1 MSVASAKSPI
11 SLTERERN
19 RLLRRVDWRFLLERP
34 VVDRV
39 LCLGSRDL
47 RGGCGLIASH
57 VDDHVIDSGE
67 RYDVV
72 VVQDPD
78 DDTLALAFE
87 QLGAGGTLYAE
98 WGVPADRDAVQRRL
112 MAAGFVDV
120 RLYWPWPAPPH
131 AEVWVPLDAPAAFDA
146 YLAADRHVY
155 SGWRHRAGTR
165 ARRALARWQLESGH
179 VAPLC
184 VVARTPHAT
193 GDGGATNAPVIQAAA
208 AANGVDRPDTRLT
221 CALLT
226 GGPRAISKVVGLV
239 YADGEQ
245 RPAFVLK
252 WPRVEE
258 SEEGLIRE
266 ADALAACH
274 ARMPAASVPRL
285 LARCGS
291 GAELA
296 VAETAAHGAPLF
308 TRVSR
313 SAFGALSRQGA
324 SWLADFH
331 DTHRGAPPDTGVWS
345 ARVEQAIA
353 RFAETFGAVIDKMML
368 EETARVIAHLEHVPT
383 VIEHR
388 DFGPWNILIDDAG
401 ALMVLDW
408 ESSRV
413 RGLPLLDLIY
423 FVTYM
428 AFFVDGAMV
437 SRRFAES
444 YRATLD
450 PRSTTGAVRA
460 ELVLQYRERFGISI
474 DAERALRALCWI
486 EHADSEFRHFT
497 ADAGGRPTEDA
508 LRASVFVQLWKEEIA
523 ALGR

>member
-1 MSVASAKSPI
+1 VSVTSANSPT

-39 LCLGSRDL
+39 LCLGSGDL
-47 RGGCGLIASH
+47 REGCGLIAAQ
-57 VDDHVIDSGE
+57 VDDHVIDGGE
-67 RYDVV
+67 RYDAV

-87 QLGAGGTLYAE
+87 QLGAAGTLYAE
-98 WGVPADRDAVQRRL
+98 WGAPADRDAVRRRL
-112 MAAGFVDV
+112 MTAGFVDV

-155 SGWRHRAGTR
+155 SGWRHRVGTR

-184 VVARTPHAT
+184 AVARTPHAA
-193 GDGGATNAPVIQAAA
+193 GAGSGANAPVIQAASTA
-208 AANGVDRPDTRLT
+208 DGVHRGDARLT

-252 WPRVEE
+252 WPRVGE

-274 ARMPAASVPRL
+274 ARVPAAGVPRL

-291 GAELA
+291 GAQLA

-313 SAFGALSRQGA
+313 SAFGPLSRQGA

-331 DTHRGAPPDTGVWS
+331 DMHRGAPPDTGAWS
-345 ARVEQAIA
+345 ARAEQAIA
-353 RFAETFGAVIDKMML
+353 RFAETFGAVIDARML
-368 EETARVIAHLEHVPT
+368 EETARVIAHLDHVPT

-413 RGLPLLDLIY
+413 HGLPLLDLIY
-423 FVTYM
+423 FITYM

-437 SRRFAES
+437 SRRFVES
-444 YRATLD
+444 YRAMLD
-450 PRSTTGAVRA
+450 PRSTSGAVRA
-460 ELVLQYRERFGISI
+460 ELVQQYRERFDISTG
-474 DAERALRALCWI
+474 AERALRALCWI
-486 EHADSEFRHFT
+486 EHADSEFQHFT
-497 ADAGGRPTEDA
+497 ADAGGRPTDDA
-508 LRASVFVQLWKEEIA
+508 LRASAFVQLWKEEIA

>member
-1 MSVASAKSPI
+1 VSVTSANSPA

-34 VVDRV
+34 VIDRI
-39 LCLGSRDL
+39 LCLASGDL
-47 RGGCGLIASH
+47 REGCGLIASH
-57 VDDHVIDSGE
+57 VDHHVIDGGG

-78 DDTLALAFE
+78 DATLALAFE
-87 QLGAGGTLYAE
+87 RLGAATALYAE
-98 WGVPADRDAVQRRL
+98 WGVPVDRESVRRRL
-112 MAAGFVDV
+112 AAAGFVDI

-155 SGWRHRAGTR
+155 SGWRHRVGTR
-165 ARRALARWQLESGH
+165 ARRALARWQLESGQ

-184 VVARTPHAT
+184 AVARTPHAVGT
-193 GDGGATNAPVIQAAA
+193 GSPASAPVIQAAA
-208 AANGVDRPDTRLT
+208 AAGGVDHRDARLT

-245 RPAFVLK
+245 RPAFVVK

-258 SEEGLIRE
+258 SEEGLVRE

-274 ARMPAASVPRL
+274 VRMPAAGVPRL
-285 LARCGS
+285 LAQCGS
-291 GAELA
+291 GAQLA

-313 SAFGALSRQGA
+313 STFGTLSRQGA

-331 DTHRGAPPDTGVWS
+331 DMHRGAPPDTGAWS
-345 ARVEQAIA
+345 ARAEQAIA
-353 RFAETFGAVIDKMML
+353 RFAETFGAVIDARML
-368 EETARVIAHLEHVPT
+368 EETGRVIARLENVPA

-401 ALMVLDW
+401 ALTVLDW

-413 RGLPLLDLIY
+413 HGLPLLDLIY

-450 PRSTTGAVRA
+450 PRSASGAVRA
-460 ELVLQYRERFGISI
+460 ELVQQYRERFGIPI

-486 EHADSEFRHFT
+486 EHADSELRHFT
-497 ADAGGRPTEDA
+497 ADAGGRPTDDA